1 MQACKYRACLLS
13 FIWVWALPAVAQQ
26 AFDLEPEA
34 KAILTER
41 CLSCH
46 NPDLISSGLVLST
59 RKAAIKG
66 GESGRPAFV
75 AGRPDESLMIEKV
88 LAGEMPL
95 DNPLPVEEREL
106 LRKWVAAGA
115 TWRGTLVSAKS
126 ERPRAVPGWWSFQP
140 LRDEKPPNPEG
151 FPDAW
156 SRSPLDRFIY
166 AKLREKGIEPPSPA
180 DRRTLIRRAT
190 FDLLGLPPT
199 PEEVESFLEDPREDA
214 YEKLLDRLLAS
225 PHYGERWGRH
235 WLDVARFGESQ
246 GFERDRI
253 RDHAWRYRDYVIES
267 FNQDK
272 PYDRFITE
280 QLGGDFLEPITRE
293 GIIATSFLVA
303 GPFDEIGNDQ
313 QSVVMKARVREE
325 ELEDTISA
333 VSQTFLGLTI
343 NCARCHDHKFDPIPQ
358 ADYYRMKAVFQGVH
372 HGDRSVLP
380 PREAHQRQS
389 RMAPLKQRIASYYS
403 EIVAIEG
410 AARERVLRK
419 RWHTREEEAVPV
431 PIARWNFDVDG
442 KDYVG
447 QLHVTL
453 SEGAGIESGRLQL
466 STKAAVLRSPPLP
479 SSLREKALEVWLS
492 LADPE
497 QRKARVM
504 SIENSKERFFDGI
517 SFGDRQPKKWGSAS
531 ELSYRTYA
539 LSAPDEEAK
548 PGELIHVAV
557 VYSADNQITI
567 YRNGLKY
574 DSYIPDPNGTK
585 GLLQTFEAQHSA
597 IVFGKGLVGEI
608 DEARLYD
615 RSLSPEEIASSF
627 RAGAPSVPKDELLGA
642 MTRNQLQRR
651 LALLSVLGQA
661 EDELKLHP
669 PVPLAY
675 AASPRQPGPTFV
687 LARGAPMQ
695 PGEQVTAGGL
705 SAVETLS
712 PKFGLP
718 ADAPEGLRRLKLAD
732 WITNPD
738 NPLTARVMV
747 NRVWHYHFGRGI
759 VATPNDFGFNGD
771 RPSHPD
777 LVNWLAA
784 EFITQGW
791 SVKKLHKLIMLSSTY
806 RQSSRFDSKAAEV
819 DPENQLLWR
828 FSPRRLEGEAIR
840 DAMLA
845 VSGQLNPQV
854 GGPSFRSFSV
864 QIKDN
869 PLYTLTDP
877 VGPEQN
883 RRTVYRMNVNSAKS
897 PLLENLD
904 CPDPSTKT
912 PRRSVTTTPLQA
924 LSLMNNSFVLRQA
937 RHFAERLRRESGD
950 DVSRRVNLAY
960 RLALGRPPG
969 PAEVSRASVLA
980 RDHGMQYFCWV
991 LLNANEFMYLE

>member
-1 MQACKYRACLLS
+1 MQASKYRVFLLS
-13 FIWVWALPAVAQQ
+13 LLWVGAHPALAQQ
-26 AFDLEPEA
+26 AVDWEPEA

-46 NPDLISSGLVLST
+46 NPEQKSSGLVLST
-59 RKAAIKG
+59 RQAALEG

-88 LAGEMPL
+88 LAGQMPL
-95 DNPLPVEEREL
+95 GDPLPAEEREL
-106 LRKWVAAGA
+106 LQKWVAAGA
-115 TWRGTLVSAKS
+115 PWSGTLVAAKS
-126 ERPRAVPGWWSFQP
+126 ERPRAGPDWWSLQP
-140 LRDEKPPNPEG
+140 LRDEEPSHPEG
-151 FPDAW
+151 IPAVW

-166 AKLREKGIEPPSPA
+166 AKLRENRIEPSPPA
-180 DRRTLIRRAT
+180 DRRILIRRAT

-199 PEEVESFLEDPREDA
+199 PEEVESFLGDPTEDA

-280 QLGGDFLEPITRE
+280 QLGGDVLEPITRA
-293 GIIATSFLVA
+293 GIIATSFLVV

-313 QSVVMKARVREE
+313 QSVVMKARVRED
-325 ELEDTISA
+325 ELEDTISTVA
-333 VSQTFLGLTI
+333 QTFLGLTM

-358 ADYYRMKAVFQGVH
+358 ADYYRMKAIFQGVH
-372 HGDRSVLP
+372 HGDRSILP
-380 PREAHQRQS
+380 PREARQRQG
-389 RMAPLKQRIASYYS
+389 RMAPLKQRIAGYYR
-403 EIVAIEG
+403 EIVALEES
-410 AARERVLRK
+410 ARAKVLGHNGDQRPK
-419 RWHTREEEAVPV
+419 QAVPA
-431 PIARWNFDVDG
+431 PMARWNFDVDG
-442 KDYVG
+442 KDSVG

-453 SEGAGIESGRLQL
+453 PEGASVASGRLQL
-466 STKAAVLRSPPLP
+466 SKKAAALRSARLP
-479 SSLREKALEVWLS
+479 SSLREKTLEVWVS

-504 SIENSKERFFDGI
+504 SVENSKERFFDGI
-517 SFGDRQPKKWGSAS
+517 SFGDRQPKKWGSSS

-539 LSAPDEEAK
+539 LSAPDEDAE

-557 VYSADNQITI
+557 VYGADHRITI
-567 YRNGLKY
+567 YRQGRKY
-574 DSYIPDPNGTK
+574 DSYVPDPNGTK
-585 GLLQTFEAQHSA
+585 GLLQTFASRHSA
-597 IVFGKGLVGEI
+597 VVFGKGLVGAI

-615 RSLSPEEIASSF
+615 RALSPEEIASSF
-627 RAGAPSVPKDELLGA
+627 RAGAPSVPKDELLLA
-642 MTRNQLQRR
+642 MTPDQRQRR
-651 LALLSVLGQA
+651 RALLAVLGQA
-661 EDELKLHP
+661 EDEWKLHP

-675 AASPRQPGPTFV
+675 AANPRQPGPTFV
-687 LARGAPMQ
+687 LTRGAPMQ
-695 PGEQVTAGGL
+695 PREQVTAGGL
-705 SAVETLS
+705 STLENLS
-712 PKFGLP
+712 PEFGLP

-732 WITNPD
+732 WMTHPR

-771 RPSHPD
+771 RPSHRELLD
-777 LVNWLAA
+777 WLAA
-784 EFITQGW
+784 EFIAQGW
-791 SVKKLHKLIMLSSTY
+791 SVKELHKRIMLSSTY
-806 RQSSRFDSKAAEV
+806 RQSSRFHAKAAEL

-828 FSPRRLEGEAIR
+828 FAPRRLEGEAIR
-840 DAMLA
+840 DAMLR
-845 VSGQLNPQV
+845 VSGQLNPHL

-864 QIKDN
+864 QMIDN

-937 RHFAERLRRESGD
+937 RHFAERLQREAGD
-950 DVSRRVNLAY
+950 DVSARVHRAY

-969 PAEVSRASVLA
+969 PAEVGRASDLA
-980 RDHGMQYFCWV
+980 REHGMEYFCWV
-991 LLNANEFMYLE
+991 LLNANEFIYLE